1 MPRLFLAIDIPAADK
16 EKLQRLQQ
24 GLTTARWTPPDQMHI
39 TLHFLGEAALEPV
52 IAALEGIQPPALT
65 LQTKGLGTFPQRKQA
80 RVLWAGVEHDQT
92 LLDLHEQLGVA
103 LQTTGYIPETRPFHP
118 HVTLARFRLPP
129 DPTAVAEYMQA
140 HTPLAYETFTAKSVI
155 LYESQLGPQGAVY
168 TVRHQ
173 LEAR

>member
-1 MPRLFLAIDIPAADK
+1 MPRLFLAIDIPEADK

-24 GLTTARWTPPDQMHI
+24 GLTTARWTPPQQMHI
-39 TLHFLGEAALEPV
+39 TLHFLGETALQP
-52 IAALEGIQPPALT
+52 ITNALEGIQPPALT
-65 LQTKGLGTFPQRKQA
+65 LQTKGLGTFPQRRQA
-80 RVLWAGVEHDQT
+80 RVLWAGVEHDQA
-92 LLDLHEQLGVA
+92 LVDLYHQLATA

-140 HTPLAYETFTAKSVI
+140 HTPLAYEPFTAKSVI

-168 TVRHQ
+168 TVRHR
-173 LEAR
+173 LRVR